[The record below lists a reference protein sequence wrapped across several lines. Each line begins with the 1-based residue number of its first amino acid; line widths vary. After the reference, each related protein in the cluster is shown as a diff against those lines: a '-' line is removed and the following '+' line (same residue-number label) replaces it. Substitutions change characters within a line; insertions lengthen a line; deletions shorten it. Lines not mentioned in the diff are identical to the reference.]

1 MQYFSRVNMTLK
13 DSSHFRAIDAC
24 CNMLSLLMLKEAFR
38 DDGEV
43 RCKMQIVEIVS
54 TLVYE
59 NLVTCG
65 VSTGI

>member
-1 MQYFSRVNMTLK
+1 
-13 DSSHFRAIDAC
+13 
-24 CNMLSLLMLKEAFR
+24 MLSLLMLKEAFR